1 MQIAEFSS
9 LPRSRF
15 LAGKELHLTSLKT
28 RLRGM
33 FGVLG
38 IKAQYLITVSNCVN
52 SVTKDSC
59 HVNTLLLSS
68 TKRMVNVC

>member
-1 MQIAEFSS
+1 MIFIVVDLLIIYSTTIGSEKPQTMQIAEFSS

-33 FGVLG
+33 FGVPG
-38 IKAQYLITVSNCVN
+38 IKA
-52 SVTKDSC
+52 
-59 HVNTLLLSS
+59 
-68 TKRMVNVC
+68 